1 MSSGFIVVI
10 AIVSII
16 IWSTLSLELLK
27 ENNKDRFKIITLM
40 SAGTL
45 TTLILTV
52 SLFEN
57 IQL

>member
-1 MSSGFIVVI
+1 MSSGIIVVI

-40 SAGTL
+40 SASTL

-52 SLFEN
+52 SLFGN

>member
-10 AIVSII
+10 SIVSMI

-27 ENNKDRFKIITLM
+27 EDHKDRFKIVTLM

-45 TTLILTV
+45 TTLLLTV

-57 IQL
+57 MQL

>member
-1 MSSGFIVVI
+1 MSSGIIVVI

-16 IWSTLSLELLK
+16 IWSMLSLELLK

-52 SLFEN
+52 SLFGN

>member
-10 AIVSII
+10 SIVSMI

-27 ENNKDRFKIITLM
+27 EDHKDRFKIITLM

-45 TTLILTV
+45 TTLLLTV

-57 IQL
+57 MQL

>member
-1 MSSGFIVVI
+1 MSSGIIVVI

-52 SLFEN
+52 SLFGN